1 MALRGRKA
9 EVKPITRAK
18 ILISGVAGCGKTFF
32 SLQFP
37 NVYYID
43 SEKGAER
50 EQYQTLLQKS
60 NGIYMGREEGASD
73 FGEIIKEFKALST
86 EKHDCKTVSLDS
98 LSHTYNQAASEAEMV
113 VGNAFGADKKEANK
127 PTRQLLRWIEKIDM
141 NVILICHSKAD
152 WANSDR
158 EGQPGTTYD
167 AYEKVSYALDLWLE
181 LKDKEFIVRKSRIET
196 FPEGLTFNREYKSFS
211 DLFGSDLID
220 KDVEPI
226 VLAKESEVKNVK
238 KLVQG
243 LNMEESEINKLFK
256 AANVD
261 GFEEMTQKQITSC
274 AGFLKTK
281 VDKLKGDK

>member
-1 MALRGRKA
+1 MTLRGKKP

-18 ILISGVAGCGKTFF
+18 ILISGPAGEGKTYF

-50 EQYQTLLQKS
+50 EQYQKLLQKS
-60 NGIYMGREEGASD
+60 NGVYMGREEGASD

-86 EKHDCKTVSLDS
+86 ERHGLKTVTLDS
-98 LSHTYNQAASEAEMV
+98 LSHTYNQSASEAEMI

-127 PTRQLLRWIEKIDM
+127 PMRQLLRWIEKIDM
-141 NVILICHSKAD
+141 NVILICHSKPD
-152 WANSDR
+152 WSNRDK

-181 LKDKEFIVRKSRIET
+181 LKDKEFIVRKSRIDA
-196 FPEGLTFNREYKSFS
+196 FPQGLTFGRDYKNFAE
-211 DLFGSDLID
+211 LFGIELIN

-226 VLAKESEVKNVK
+226 TLATDDEVKVVD
-238 KLVQG
+238 KLVKG
-243 LNMEESEINKLFK
+243 INMGDLEINKLFK

-261 GFEEMTQKQITSC
+261 GFEEMTQKQIISC
-274 AGFLKTK
+274 MEFLQNK
-281 VDKLKGDK
+281 VDKLNK

>member
-18 ILISGVAGCGKTFF
+18 ILISGVAGCGKSFF

-50 EQYQTLLQKS
+50 EQYQSLLQKS
-60 NGIYMGREEGASD
+60 NGVYMGREEGASD

-86 EKHDCKTVSLDS
+86 EKHDCKTVVLDS

-141 NVILICHSKAD
+141 NVILVCHAKAD
-152 WANSDR
+152 WANRDK

-181 LKDKEFIVRKSRIET
+181 LKGKEFIVRKSRIES
-196 FPEGLTFNREYKSFS
+196 FPEELTFGRDYKLFAE
-211 DLFGSDLID
+211 LFGADLIN
-220 KDVEPI
+220 KEVSPI
-226 VLAKESEVKNVK
+226 TLATASEVSIAE
-238 KLVQG
+238 KLVKG
-243 LNMEESEINKLFK
+243 LNMEEGDVKKLFK

-261 GFEEMTQKQITSC
+261 GFEEMTQEQIVSC
-274 AGFLKTK
+274 GSFLQGK
-281 VDKLKGDK
+281 VDKLKTK